1 MVNLSRIFKDPIFQ
15 TDAEFFIRNCMP
27 FYHNIRSYQYL
38 CKKGSEYNLED
49 ESKLYV
55 FDFATGV
62 MKEIDIYVISE
73 DLLKVTDIL
82 RKHNVG
88 GIAFYE
94 IDGRGRTKREEIP
107 EMVRFYMTGRKVTPE
122 FVKRTKVETF
132 VTDSSAKEIVED
144 LITNL
149 GSESDPRGMV
159 FVKEVSNAYEI
170 GTKQSG
176 EAVLTTK

>member
-1 MVNLSRIFKDPIFQ
+1 MEV
-15 TDAEFFIRNCMP
+15 
-27 FYHNIRSYQYL
+27 
-38 CKKGSEYNLED
+38 G
-49 ESKLYV
+49 SKLYL
-55 FDFATGV
+55 FDFATGD
-62 MKEIDIYVISE
+62 MKEIDIYVISD
-73 DLLKVTDIL
+73 DLPKVTDIL

-107 EMVRFYMTGRKVTPE
+107 ETVRFYMTGRKITPE

-149 GSESDPRGMV
+149 GSESEPRGMV

-176 EAVLTTK
+176 EGVLVPK

>member
-1 MVNLSRIFKDPIFQ
+1 ME
-15 TDAEFFIRNCMP
+15 T
-27 FYHNIRSYQYL
+27 
-38 CKKGSEYNLED
+38 G
-49 ESKLYV
+49 SKLYL
-55 FDFATGV
+55 FDFATGD
-62 MKEIDIYVISE
+62 MKEIDIYIISE
-73 DLLKVTDIL
+73 DLPKVTDIL

-88 GIAFYE
+88 GVALYE

-107 EMVRFYMTGRKVTPE
+107 EMVYFYTTGKKVTPE
-122 FVKRTKVETF
+122 FVKRTNVKTF
-132 VTDSSAKEIVED
+132 VTDLSAKEIVED

-176 EAVLTTK
+176 EAVLTAK